1 MNAYQR
7 ENRNKRLIQWI
18 FGSMFFSFP
27 STYKMRLWAYG
38 KLFQMGSEPIIE
50 DNVWIHRTHG
60 TDGRIEMGN
69 RVLLARGASIDYT
82 GGVRLGNNVVLS
94 DGAMIY
100 SHAHDPLCPRS
111 KIIKKTPLHVCD
123 DAWICARAMIMP
135 GVEYI
140 SCGAII
146 SPGSVV
152 YKRVPDYGV
161 VRGNPARLVAVVSPE
176 ARKAEE
182 SQ

>member
-18 FGSMFFSFP
+18 FKFMFFSFP

-60 TDGRIEMGN
+60 TDGRIRDGQS
-69 RVLLARGASIDYT
+69 RPLARGASIDYT
-82 GGVRLGNNVVLS
+82 GGVRSEQCCSQRWRYDLFS
-94 DGAMIY
+94 RAC
-100 SHAHDPLCPRS
+100 PLCPRS

-140 SCGAII
+140 GCGAII